1 MRESREG
8 SMDFIERIFGVS
20 PDGGNGSLE
29 FMYVIGIVV
38 AVILVAR
45 ALCRRRARERDEF
58 PR

>member
-1 MRESREG
+1 
-8 SMDFIERIFGVS
+8 MDFIERIFGVS

-38 AVILVAR
+38 AVTLIAR
-45 ALCRRRARERDEF
+45 ALCRRRARERNEF